1 MSVIYETHR
10 LLLARNAFEARAF
23 PSDRYS
29 LGVDALALARSV
41 IETEIAALQ
50 ELIGNLDDQFP
61 AAVTA
66 LQQTLKNH
74 GKVVVVGIGKSG
86 NIGHKLAATLNS
98 TGATAVVLNSQNA
111 LHGDLGLVSDGDSIV
126 MLSQSGETD
135 EILDL
140 LPYLKRFQV
149 HFITLTGKPD
159 STLGTQSNFVL
170 NTSVPRE
177 ACPLN
182 LAPTSSSTAMLAM
195 GDALS
200 MALLDAR
207 GFTEEDFA
215 RFHPGGSLGRALLM
229 RVSEIMRTGNAL
241 SKVSEKATVQDAL
254 GAMSEKHSGAC
265 LILNQDEALAGIFT
279 HGDFA
284 RAFQKTPDLG
294 ARLVSEFMTKN
305 PITVSADS
313 LAAEA
318 VATIGNQQVDDIV
331 VINAE
336 GVPVGIVDSQDFARL
351 KLI

>member
-1 MSVIYETHR
+1 M
-10 LLLARNAFEARAF
+10 
-23 PSDRYS
+23 
-29 LGVDALALARSV
+29 DALALARSV

-50 ELIGNLDDQFP
+50 ELIGNLDEQFP
-61 AAVTA
+61 AAVAA
-66 LQQTLKNH
+66 LQNTLNKH
-74 GKVVVVGIGKSG
+74 GKIVVVGIGKSG

-126 MLSQSGETD
+126 ILSQSGETD

-149 HFITLTGKPD
+149 SFITLTGKTD
-159 STLGTQSNFVL
+159 SALGRQSDFIL
-170 NTSVPRE
+170 NTCVPRE

-195 GDALS
+195 GDALA
-200 MALLDAR
+200 MTLLEAR

-229 RVSEIMRTGNAL
+229 RVSEIMRTGGAL
-241 SKVSEKATVQDAL
+241 SSVSENATVQDAL
-254 GAMSEKHSGAC
+254 AAMSEKRSGAC
-265 LILNQDEALAGIFT
+265 LILQDNGTLAGIFT

-284 RAFQKTPDLG
+284 RAFQENPELG
-294 ARLVSEFMTKN
+294 ARPVSDFMTKQ
-305 PITVSADS
+305 PITVFAGS

-331 VINAE
+331 VIDEN
-336 GVPVGIVDSQDFARL
+336 GRPVGIVDSQDFARL